1 MVWIGNQT
9 GYSIPLSQSLVQ
21 SKALTLF
28 DAMQAKSSEEAAEEK
43 FEVGR
48 VRLMKF
54 KGKSCLHNIKV
65 QGKQQVL
72 L

>member
-1 MVWIGNQT
+1 
-9 GYSIPLSQSLVQ
+9 
-21 SKALTLF
+21 
-28 DAMQAKSSEEAAEEK
+28 MQAKSSEEAAEEK

-72 L
+72 LKKLQQIIQKI

>member
-1 MVWIGNQT
+1 
-9 GYSIPLSQSLVQ
+9 
-21 SKALTLF
+21 
-28 DAMQAKSSEEAAEEK
+28 MQAKSSEEAAEEK
-43 FEVGR
+43 SEVGR

-54 KGKSCLHNIKV
+54 KERSSLHNVKA